1 MGRSEQETQD
11 RLARAA
17 AALAEAESAAG
28 VRAGASSDRA
38 ADQPSD
44 EPDPEGAAQAR
55 SAPPPP
61 AAAPPAP
68 VAEGPSSAPE
78 PPSSGGPGR
87 RGRGS
92 PSKPRTGWGAI
103 DPGERPDWAPPP
115 EDPAEAVPDADAE
128 SVARAIVLRQLSMA
142 PRSRSQLER
151 KLRQRGC
158 EDDVAAKVL
167 DRMTEVGLVDDEA
180 YAQMLVRSRQTD
192 KGLARRALAHEL
204 RKQGIDPE
212 IADEAL
218 GQVGA
223 GDERLRAEQLV
234 AKKLR
239 SMRGLAPDVQTRR
252 LAAML
257 ARKGYSGEVA
267 WPIVRDAVDGLP
279 EHRRD

>member
-1 MGRSEQETQD
+1 MSRSDKENAQD

-17 AALAEAESAAG
+17 AALAEAEDVAG
-28 VRAGASSDRA
+28 VRAGGPSDGPA
-38 ADQPSD
+38 IQPS
-44 EPDPEGAAQAR
+44 
-55 SAPPPP
+55 
-61 AAAPPAP
+61 
-68 VAEGPSSAPE
+68 AEPE
-78 PPSSGGPGR
+78 PESTTPAGSEPLRGAPS

-92 PSKPRTGWGAI
+92 RRPGSGWGAA

-115 EDPAEAVPDADAE
+115 EDPATAVPDADAE

-158 EDDVAAKVL
+158 EDEVAAKVL

-180 YAQMLVRSRQTD
+180 YAQMLVRSRQSD

-239 SMRGLAPDVQTRR
+239 SMRGLAPEVQARR
-252 LAAML
+252 LAGML